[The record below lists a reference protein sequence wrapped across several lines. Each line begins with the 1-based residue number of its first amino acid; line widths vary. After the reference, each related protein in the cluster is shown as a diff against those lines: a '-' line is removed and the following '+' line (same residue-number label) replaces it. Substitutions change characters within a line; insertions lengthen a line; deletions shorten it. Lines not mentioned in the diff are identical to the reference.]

1 MDHLSLACKAFPFV
15 ISIKKSAQAR
25 TPEATIRLDDKL
37 LEPVKKFCYPGST
50 ITSTT
55 SLDEE
60 IRVGRGEAARAFGRL
75 TKRPWN
81 NKLHTIKTKIRMY
94 EACALSTLL
103 YCSETRKKT
112 TCFLAS
118 MSAEDSLH
126 QMSRKS
132 PAVLDQAKRS
142 DMTAGPFCAKRD

>member
-25 TPEATIRLDDKL
+25 TPEAAIKLDDKP
-37 LEPVKKFCYPGST
+37 LETVKKFWYFGST
-50 ITSTT
+50 NTST

-60 IRVGRGEAARAFGRL
+60 IRVGRGEAATAFGRL
-75 TKRPWN
+75 TKRLWN

-94 EACALSTLL
+94 ETCALSTLL

-112 TCFLAS
+112 TCFQAS
-118 MSAEDSLH
+118 MSAEDSSH

-132 PAVLDQAKRS
+132 PARS
-142 DMTAGPFCAKRD
+142 LIRPNFQT